1 MRKQTAV
8 ATILRT
14 SVLGLIVLAQGCV
27 VADSHITFPI
37 AVFPAPELGTNK
49 HITFRDADGRLI
61 EEDGLLL
68 VLRSHGGPLSPLKTT
83 QTATIV
89 GIRNGR
95 ATIRDRWVL
104 ASAWMDIHWYM
115 APAIGFHVEPFVG
128 IGIVPLIPGYHV
140 DLRDTPYPKGGPLVP
155 HYLTPHHH
163 GMVFPYFLPLPVFSG
178 QPRGMGW
185 SGSVTLQESAKAPKR
200 AQAYWEQVKRR
211 LESRPPQPCS
221 CGCGS
226 TRRGPHRRSGQDEV
240 LRVLKIIDEE
250 MLSSSEAAPATSQPV
265 AAP

>member
-14 SVLGLIVLAQGCV
+14 SVLGLVVLAQGCV
-27 VADSHITFPI
+27 VADSRITFPI

-68 VLRSHGGPLSPLKTT
+68 VLRSHGGLLTPLKKT
-83 QTATIV
+83 QTASVI

-104 ASAWMDIHWYM
+104 ASAWTDIYWYM
-115 APAIGFHVEPFVG
+115 APAIGFHVEPFVV
-128 IGIVPLIPGYHV
+128 ISIVPLIRGYHV
-140 DLRDTPYPKGGPLVP
+140 DLRDTPYPKCGPLVS

-185 SGSVTLQESAKAPKR
+185 SGSITLQESAKAPNR
-200 AQAYWEQVKRR
+200 TQAYWEHVKRA
-211 LESRPPQPCS
+211 LESRLPCPR
-221 CGCGS
+221 CPCCACIP
-226 TRRGPHRRSGQDEV
+226 RRPRWHSGQDEV
-240 LRVLKIIDEE
+240 LRVLKIIG
-250 MLSSSEAAPATSQPV
+250 SPPI
-265 AAP
+265 